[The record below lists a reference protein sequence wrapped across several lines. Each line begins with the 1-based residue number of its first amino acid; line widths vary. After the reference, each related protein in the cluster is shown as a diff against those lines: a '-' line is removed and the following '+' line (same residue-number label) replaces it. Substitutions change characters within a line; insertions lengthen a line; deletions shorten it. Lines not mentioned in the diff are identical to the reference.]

1 MDWDAYTSDPNN
13 TLDVFSFDGIYLSS
27 FSEKGY
33 LLPIPPEKIQE
44 REDLIPFTLAGCTFG
59 GTLYALPQLLCAD
72 FLYTRKD
79 DTALSGITDVMT
91 LYDILGDRETQGV
104 TPEENEGL
112 LVDLS
117 DAFFTKT
124 VMYLD
129 ALMDEQQNYT
139 DYNELPDT
147 TNLSEKVLALLK
159 IMRRMG
165 GEEQINFKPE
175 DDDEFVRAR
184 WFAEGKG
191 RALIAYSEAMSAM
204 GDRVDEVTVRLFS
217 YGTEKNIPL
226 FYTDMVGISSNI
238 SEDKK
243 ELALELANVLISEE
257 VLTEM
262 SRPEN
267 DDDYPQYLLVAR
279 KSVYDA
285 LSRDYPIYKLLKDIV
300 NHKENHVFRMGAEA
314 KEFILDMEKTLSQ
327 CIGQG
332 STSPN

>member
-1 MDWDAYTSDPNN
+1 
-13 TLDVFSFDGIYLSS
+13 
-27 FSEKGY
+27 
-33 LLPIPPEKIQE
+33 
-44 REDLIPFTLAGCTFG
+44 
-59 GTLYALPQLLCAD
+59 
-72 FLYTRKD
+72 
-79 DTALSGITDVMT
+79 
-91 LYDILGDRETQGV
+91 
-104 TPEENEGL
+104 
-112 LVDLS
+112 
-117 DAFFTKT
+117 
-124 VMYLD
+124 MYLD

-159 IMRRMG
+159 IIRRMG

-262 SRPEN
+262 SIPEN

-279 KSVYDA
+279 KSVYYNGPRESD
-285 LSRDYPIYKLLKDIV
+285 
-300 NHKENHVFRMGAEA
+300 
-314 KEFILDMEKTLSQ
+314 
-327 CIGQG
+327 QG
-332 STSPN
+332 